1 LSVLKLRRE
10 VKPLNED
17 QEGRR
22 AILLLVNMM
31 ALKDKDLLDTD
42 VWCADSWMC
51 SFEANDMP
59 CMEICNAYST
69 TEMTFNGGEVKGRAA
84 WQRKFNRRGG
94 LVPTAFVPIT
104 PCSP

>member
-1 LSVLKLRRE
+1 MSVFKLRRE

-59 CMEICNAYST
+59 CMEIYNAYHR
-69 TEMTFNGGEVKGRAA
+69 NDV
-84 WQRKFNRRGG
+84 
-94 LVPTAFVPIT
+94 
-104 PCSP
+104 